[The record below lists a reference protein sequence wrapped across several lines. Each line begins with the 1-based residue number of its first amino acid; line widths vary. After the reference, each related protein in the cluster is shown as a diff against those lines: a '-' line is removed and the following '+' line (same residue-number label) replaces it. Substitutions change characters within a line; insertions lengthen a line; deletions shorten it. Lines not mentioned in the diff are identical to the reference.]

1 MDAAG
6 GAGAPGTWHYG
17 VVAQWWSEFNAG
29 GPEIACF
36 RAFIERYGEPALDV
50 ACGAGRL
57 LLPYLRDGLDVDGC
71 DISADMLAWCRSRAG
86 QQALA
91 PALYRQAMHELD
103 LPRAAGGVRPHPG
116 RRRLRAR
123 RPGPRQRRLGVHRA
137 QAT

>member
-1 MDAAG
+1 MTSTRQ
-6 GAGAPGTWHYG
+6 TWHYG
-17 VVAQWWSEFNAG
+17 LVAQWWAEFNTE
-29 GPEIACF
+29 GPEIAYFQQCV
-36 RAFIERYGEPALDV
+36 ERYGEPALDV

-103 LPRAAGGVRPHPG
+103 LPRAASGGPPHPG
-116 RRRLRAR
+116 RKPPPAR
-123 RPGPRQRRLGVHRA
+123 RP
-137 QAT
+137 